1 MRLPLIAALL
11 LAAGC
16 ENLPIILPSGFG
28 GPAVDLTQVHVD
40 FPSGLAV
47 TPNGTLLVANGN
59 FSHATVGGTMF
70 SISKST
76 IETLMFD
83 PKNAAVDCS
92 APLLDANGQIILD
105 ATGKPTFAS
114 NCLVQPSDP
123 GVIQSAVMIGNYAGP
138 IALDD
143 DASNPASFL
152 AGGAGGTA
160 FTGSRDSNTLDAV
173 HVDPDGTLTCLPAP
187 GISPIDCR
195 QGLMNTSTTIGSVSG
210 LVANLDG
217 PYSIVPGDA
226 ALPGH
231 PSQRVMFVASL
242 VPHVESIQN
251 GIPITTSEVSVLD
264 MANPSNVLFTMF
276 GSSIFLTAGVGMGI
290 GPMLYD
296 PVRRHLYLGGCYE
309 RFGGTGSGEPAT
321 SKCVNVAF
329 NLLRTLTVDAR
340 ENAVVAFYDLFA
352 DVQSIDTSSM
362 VFADL
367 DPSTQTPTTIWATM
381 RNPDVLV
388 KIALPLD
395 QSIAPRARLIVPMPS
410 FPSELVVIPRTQQGK
425 GDLIAVASER
435 TGAVTIYDTDAGQV
449 VANVERVGDTP
460 HGLKLYEN
468 LPDGINPDG
477 STNPNGPVAR
487 LVSAVF
493 AGCSLAFIE
502 VPLNNPENAQLRG
515 RIGEC
520 EE

>member
-16 ENLPIILPSGFG
+16 ENLPIILPAGFG
-28 GPAVDLTQVHVD
+28 GPTVELNQVRVD
-40 FPSGLAV
+40 FPTGLAV

-59 FSHATVGGTMF
+59 FSHATACGTMF
-70 SISKST
+70 SVPASV
-76 IETLMFD
+76 IEGIFTTNEL
-83 PKNAAVDCS
+83 VDCS
-92 APLLDANGQIILD
+92 QPLLDATGQLILD
-105 ATGKPTFAS
+105 ATGKPTFPS
-114 NCLVQPSDP
+114 TCLRQPSED
-123 GVIQSAVMIGNYAGP
+123 GVIKSAVMIGNYAGP
-138 IALDD
+138 IGLDD
-143 DASNPASFL
+143 S
-152 AGGAGGTA
+152 GETA

-173 HVDPDGTLTCLPAP
+173 HVDPDGTLTCLADA
-187 GISPIDCR
+187 GISPTDCR
-195 QGLMNTSTTIGSVSG
+195 QGLLNTDGAIAS
-210 LVANLDG
+210 ANGADAHLDG

-226 ALPGH
+226 SLPGQ
-231 PSQRVMFVASL
+231 PSRRVMFVASL
-242 VPHVESIQN
+242 VPHVESITN
-251 GIPITTSEVSVLD
+251 GIPITTSEIAVLD
-264 MANPSNVLFTMF
+264 MANPSNLLFTMI
-276 GSSIFLTAGVGMGI
+276 GSSIFLNTGGVGMGI

-296 PVRRHLYLGGCYE
+296 PVRRHLVMGGCYE
-309 RFGGTGSGEPAT
+309 RFGGTGSGEPAS
-321 SKCVNVAF
+321 SKCANVAF

-340 ENAVVAFYDLFA
+340 ENAVVVSYDLFS

-362 VFADL
+362 AFADI
-367 DPSTQTPTTIWATM
+367 DPATQAPTAIWATM

-395 QSIAPRARLIVPMPS
+395 QSIAPRVRLVVPMPS
-410 FPSELVVIPRTQQGK
+410 FPSELVVIPRTTQGK

-435 TGAVTIYDTDAGQV
+435 TGAVVIYDTDAGQV

-468 LPDGINPDG
+468 FDDG
-477 STNPNGPVAR
+477 SANPTAR